1 MERVER
7 CCHSFLLNVRS
18 GVKSSG
24 VDAHVQVPFD
34 LDVWRYLSKGKGTA
48 NGKWLLFER
57 EYFERFNGL
66 PNHWYY
72 CLNQHGEGKAIDF
85 PIKLKPYL
93 AKAATKD
100 YLPGDNGSVVKAQT
114 IYCEKLSV
122 YFVKR
127 ACNIN
132 NLN

>member
-1 MERVER
+1 
-7 CCHSFLLNVRS
+7 
-18 GVKSSG
+18 
-24 VDAHVQVPFD
+24 
-34 LDVWRYLSKGKGTA
+34 
-48 NGKWLLFER
+48 
-57 EYFERFNGL
+57 
-66 PNHWYY
+66 
-72 CLNQHGEGKAIDF
+72 LNQHGEGKVIDF

-114 IYCEKLSV
+114 IYCEKLL

>member
-1 MERVER
+1 MEKER
-7 CCHSFLLNVRS
+7 R
-18 GVKSSG
+18 
-24 VDAHVQVPFD
+24 
-34 LDVWRYLSKGKGTA
+34 
-48 NGKWLLFER
+48 
-57 EYFERFNGL
+57 
-66 PNHWYY
+66 
-72 CLNQHGEGKAIDF
+72 
-85 PIKLKPYL
+85 LKPYL

>member
-1 MERVER
+1 MEKER
-7 CCHSFLLNVRS
+7 R
-18 GVKSSG
+18 
-24 VDAHVQVPFD
+24 
-34 LDVWRYLSKGKGTA
+34 
-48 NGKWLLFER
+48 
-57 EYFERFNGL
+57 
-66 PNHWYY
+66 
-72 CLNQHGEGKAIDF
+72 
-85 PIKLKPYL
+85 LKPYL

-127 ACNIN
+127 ACNNN